1 MATKSR
7 YGLLV
12 IAGGAVVGWAL
23 LWWLIG
29 WWALLVLLG
38 GAAMER
44 VELGARYAA
53 RLEGKSSLGRLGL
66 LVHSTA
72 GFVDPGFR
80 GRITLELSNVSQ
92 LPVKL
97 WPGMTKEELDELIRW
112 WMTTSL

>member
-38 GAAMER
+38 GAAMLTVLALRDGE
-44 VELGARYAA
+44 
-53 RLEGKSSLGRLGL
+53 
-66 LVHSTA
+66 
-72 GFVDPGFR
+72 
-80 GRITLELSNVSQ
+80 
-92 LPVKL
+92 
-97 WPGMTKEELDELIRW
+97 
-112 WMTTSL
+112 